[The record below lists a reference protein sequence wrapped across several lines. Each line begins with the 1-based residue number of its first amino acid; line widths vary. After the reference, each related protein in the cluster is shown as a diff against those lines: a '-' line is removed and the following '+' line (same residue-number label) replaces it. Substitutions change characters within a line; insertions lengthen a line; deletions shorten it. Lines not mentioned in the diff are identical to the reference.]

1 MPLKRIRVGP
11 QIPILRAEDVA
22 VFQRGQM
29 TGPIERGLQVAGQH
43 NPVPRGD
50 ANQALIERPVTQAA
64 KRHAV
69 ARVVVVTDAPG
80 DDVGRLNDAVPVR
93 GHHAYAAKG
102 AAVAVKLD
110 DGAPEPLVAHR
121 GLQFICG
128 AVAHFAP
135 WRCNQ
140 LLPILEGFQVSD
152 PLCVESLVQ
161 FGRKVSL
168 DQDAAQR
175 TAGFIGVEQLE

>member
-64 KRHAV
+64 
-69 ARVVVVTDAPG
+69 
-80 DDVGRLNDAVPVR
+80 
-93 GHHAYAAKG
+93 
-102 AAVAVKLD
+102 
-110 DGAPEPLVAHR
+110 
-121 GLQFICG
+121 
-128 AVAHFAP
+128 
-135 WRCNQ
+135 
-140 LLPILEGFQVSD
+140 
-152 PLCVESLVQ
+152 
-161 FGRKVSL
+161 
-168 DQDAAQR
+168 
-175 TAGFIGVEQLE
+175 